1 VPPEIG
7 LLSLSLDGQPVPT
20 PAWDAQGAL
29 WLRRDGLGESG
40 TRDFLS
46 VKAYSALED
55 GHPLWFRRELELEVS
70 GKSRE
75 EDLGTLLPAG
85 WKLASVTAPIPVAV
99 DDTGRLK
106 AQVRAGKYTLRADA
120 FHLDNPG
127 EVRFAAGA
135 RPATAEEL
143 VAFRARPD
151 FRVLELQGP
160 PPIDVSQT
168 PVPGPWRELP
178 VFRWDTATP
187 FRLVERL
194 RGMGD
199 QKPAGLGIRRE
210 WWLDEDG
217 AGLTFRDRLSG
228 TLQQVWRLDAAE
240 GGELGS
246 VRSGGQGQLITRNPR
261 NGAPGVEIRTR
272 HVNLEATGRLARPAR
287 LSAAGWRADAESL
300 DVTLHLPPGWRLF
313 ALFGA
318 DWVRGDWLTAWT
330 LLDLFLLL
338 IFSLTLLRLRG
349 WTAALLAFVA
359 YGLAY
364 HEPGAPRYAWIALAY
379 FTRLIKI
386 PTAAK

>member
-1 VPPEIG
+1 
-7 LLSLSLDGQPVPT
+7 
-20 PAWDAQGAL
+20 
-29 WLRRDGLGESG
+29 
-40 TRDFLS
+40 
-46 VKAYSALED
+46 
-55 GHPLWFRRELELEVS
+55 
-70 GKSRE
+70 
-75 EDLGTLLPAG
+75 
-85 WKLASVTAPIPVAV
+85 
-99 DDTGRLK
+99 
-106 AQVRAGKYTLRADA
+106 
-120 FHLDNPG
+120 
-127 EVRFAAGA
+127 
-135 RPATAEEL
+135 
-143 VAFRARPD
+143 
-151 FRVLELQGP
+151 
-160 PPIDVSQT
+160 
-168 PVPGPWRELP
+168 
-178 VFRWDTATP
+178 
-187 FRLVERL
+187 
-194 RGMGD
+194 
-199 QKPAGLGIRRE
+199 AGLGIRRE

-364 HEPGAPRYAWIALAY
+364 HEPGAPRYAWIALLIPLALEPVVPGGWARRLVLAGKWAATGILLLLLAPFVARQVQQALYPQLEPTEAGSGWFARRRPAPADVAMNTPTPTPEAPVDRPARVASAAAEAVEDSPAGAARAEVERRVGRPAGPGIFASANFAY
-379 FTRLIKI
+379 DSQARIQTGPGVPDWTWRSVRFGWNGPVQAAQQVQPLLISQELSRFLTVLRVGLLLALAARLMVGRPPGRS
-386 PTAAK
+386 PTPTPT